1 VSAEPRRT
9 EAVEPLAG
17 VRVLVLTSGHEAL
30 DSRIYGR
37 EARSLRALGARVTVV
52 GKLTRG
58 TTQDSDVLPVPAPSS
73 RLERFLLQPWR
84 CLWRAKGCTPDI
96 VHFHDA
102 EMLAVLPVARLWWPG
117 AKFVYDVHEDFAEL
131 MMIRDWL
138 PEGLKPAA
146 RALTNGCEK
155 TLSRLAHGVVAVT
168 PPLAAPFPQ
177 ACKVS
182 AMNFPTSDF
191 YEAAAAVRSGGARRF
206 DIVHLG
212 TLNRRRAAFLSDVL
226 TRMQRTRPQL
236 RSLVVGASADILEF
250 LGGRVPAGCELR
262 GLVPHD
268 EVPGLLAGAKVGID
282 VHPWLG
288 RHLEPALAVKVCEY
302 MGAGCA
308 VVASPMPVLEEVL
321 SRSKDCPEGI
331 EIVAG
336 EDPEAFARA
345 ALRLIGAIEGGGD
358 PGESLRR
365 FALEHMQWDREAGNI
380 AALYRALLN
389 GETCGL

>member
-1 VSAEPRRT
+1 
-9 EAVEPLAG
+9 
-17 VRVLVLTSGHEAL
+17 
-30 DSRIYGR
+30 
-37 EARSLRALGARVTVV
+37 
-52 GKLTRG
+52 
-58 TTQDSDVLPVPAPSS
+58 
-73 RLERFLLQPWR
+73 
-84 CLWRAKGCTPDI
+84 
-96 VHFHDA
+96 
-102 EMLAVLPVARLWWPG
+102 MLAVLPVARLWWPG

-155 TLSRLAHGVVAVT
+155 ALSRLAHGIVAVT

-182 AMNFPTSDF
+182 AMNFPTKDF
-191 YEAAAAVRSGGARRF
+191 YEKAAAAVRPGGDRRF

-212 TLNRRRAAFLSDVL
+212 TLNRRRAAFLCDVL
-226 TRMQRTRPQL
+226 TRVQRTRPQL
-236 RSLVVGASADILEF
+236 RSLIVGASADMLEF

-268 EVPGLLAGAKVGID
+268 EVAGLLADAKVGID

-321 SRSKDCPEGI
+321 SGSTDRPEGI

-336 EDPEAFARA
+336 EDPEEFARA
-345 ALRLIGAIEGGGD
+345 ALRFIGEIESARN
-358 PGESLRR
+358 PGESVRR
-365 FALEHMQWDREAGNI
+365 FAVDHMQWDLEAGHI

-389 GETCGL
+389 GEKCEP